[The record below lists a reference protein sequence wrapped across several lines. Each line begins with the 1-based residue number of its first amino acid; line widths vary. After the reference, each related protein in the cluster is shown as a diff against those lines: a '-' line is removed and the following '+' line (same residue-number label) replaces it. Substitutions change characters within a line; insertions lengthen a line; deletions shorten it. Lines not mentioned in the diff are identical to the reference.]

1 MKAKKILTFLPVF
14 VFIATYGF
22 AKPVKQQYK
31 DEKVEVNISFSIP
44 GKWKKQIK
52 MLSKEDK
59 KTLLSFITTY
69 KEEFDPSIIKKQ
81 VDEQLNEVS
90 QYLNLLGKSQTIKEF
105 LYDYVLPSRNNVSN
119 SIRYYGGNELF
130 FEFLSKLEKIFLQE

>member
-44 GKWKKQIK
+44 GKWKIS
-52 MLSKEDK
+52 L
-59 KTLLSFITTY
+59 TLTSGLPLPTRAPTVSGHLT
-69 KEEFDPSIIKKQ
+69 PS
-81 VDEQLNEVS
+81 
-90 QYLNLLGKSQTIKEF
+90 
-105 LYDYVLPSRNNVSN
+105 
-119 SIRYYGGNELF
+119 
-130 FEFLSKLEKIFLQE
+130 